1 MDVHPFIRHEP
12 DPDFPGWWSWDIAG
26 APRGPERF
34 NATIGK
40 LLVRA
45 DGPRFATCRM
55 FPEERHSNLGNM
67 VHGGAILTFIDMAF
81 FAGGRLAGADVM
93 RAVTLD
99 CSVRFL
105 SPGRIGVP
113 LDAEVELLRE
123 TKRLAFFAGKVVQ
136 DGELVAAFTGALRKS
151 SRPIRPEANPPRY
164 GEGDHAQHGGGAGPD
179 SSQGDHAQHGGGA
192 GPDSS

>member
-1 MDVHPFIRHEP
+1 MVAGGPQGP
-12 DPDFPGWWSWDIAG
+12 D
-26 APRGPERF
+26 RF

-45 DGPRFATCRM
+45 DGPGRATCRM
-55 FPEERHSNLGNM
+55 FPEQRHSNLGDM

-81 FAGGRLAGADVM
+81 FAGGKLAGAEVM

-136 DGELVAAFTGALRKS
+136 EGELIAHFTGALRKS
-151 SRPIRPEANPPRY
+151 SSRRAERVGRGTARRAV
-164 GEGDHAQHGGGAGPD
+164 EGPD
-179 SSQGDHAQHGGGA
+179 ETRTDA
-192 GPDSS
+192 

>member
-1 MDVHPFIRHEP
+1 MDVHPLIRHEP
-12 DPDFPGWWSWDIAG
+12 DPDHPGWWSWDLA
-26 APRGPERF
+26 AAADRF

-40 LLVRA
+40 LLVRS
-45 DGPRFATCRM
+45 DGPGRATCRM
-55 FPEERHSNLGNM
+55 FPEHRHSNLGDM
-67 VHGGAILTFIDMAF
+67 VHGGAILTLIDMAF
-81 FAGGRLAGADVM
+81 CAGGRLAGADVM

-136 DGELVAAFTGALRKS
+136 EGEFVAAFSGALRKAT
-151 SRPIRPEANPPRY
+151 R
-164 GEGDHAQHGGGAGPD
+164 G
-179 SSQGDHAQHGGGA
+179 
-192 GPDSS
+192 